1 MKEKSFRSNSE
12 NSIAGNSRKTMIS
25 DKNAEYREDFIKTE
39 DSFKRITENIEK
51 ARLKAGRTDEVRLM
65 AVTKTVPYEKIN
77 FAASLGIDLL
87 GENRVQEFLGKYE
100 FYDKNCEVHFIGGLQ
115 TNKVKY
121 IIDKVTMIHSVDS
134 EKLAAEIGKRAEGIG
149 KTMDILIEVNIGKE
163 ESKGGVSTEA
173 LEDLVSYCQGLSG
186 IRLRGFMAIPP
197 PAAKGGNERYFE
209 AMKLIYEDYRL
220 KYKDIDTLSMGM
232 SGDYEQAVLYGS
244 NIVRVGSALFGER
257 NYGAYRNNNL

>member
-1 MKEKSFRSNSE
+1 MTEKLFRSNSMDS
-12 NSIAGNSRKTMIS
+12 NIRDTVIS
-25 DKNAEYREDFIKTE
+25 DQNADYREEFIKTE

-65 AVTKTVPYEKIN
+65 AVTKTVPYEKVN

-100 FYDKNCEVHFIGGLQ
+100 LYDKKCEVHFIGGLQ
-115 TNKVKY
+115 SNKVRH

-134 EKLAAEIGKRAEGIG
+134 EKLAVEIGRRADGIG
-149 KTMDILIEVNIGKE
+149 KIMDILIEVNIGKE
-163 ESKGGVSTEA
+163 ESKGGVLPEA
-173 LEDLVSYCQGLSG
+173 LNGLVSFCQDLSG
-186 IRLRGFMAIPP
+186 VRLRGFMAIPP

-257 NYGAYRNNNL
+257 NYGTYRKNN